1 MTFVLRDFDTTFDP
15 TPPSQQ
21 ELDDARLK
29 LQFYEFVNNILP
41 NLSDDQLHTLVSGIP
56 THALPAKV
64 DMADPSKVSM
74 LEEVSNLLSVVTA
87 VRNEVMLNGR
97 LKNGVEVKEAMVAVR
112 ACVDMIKT
120 LHSFQA
126 EILNIDRIQ
135 KIETATVKI
144 LKERFSEE
152 AAVEFIDYLEEIMC
166 QES

>member
-1 MTFVLRDFDTTFDP
+1 MTFELRDFDTTFDP
-15 TPPSQQ
+15 APPSQM
-21 ELDDARLK
+21 ELDDVRLK

-41 NLSDDQLHTLVSGIP
+41 KLSDDQLHTLVSGIP
-56 THALPAKV
+56 THALPSKV
-64 DMADPSKVSM
+64 GMDDPTKVSM
-74 LEEVSNLLSVVTA
+74 LDEVSNLLSIVTA

-97 LKNGVEVKEAMVAVR
+97 LKDGVEVKEAMAAVR

-126 EILNIDRIQ
+126 GILNIDRIQ

-152 AAVEFIDYLEEIMC
+152 AAVEFIDCLEELMC
-166 QES
+166 QEN